1 MNCERR
7 HNLGFSCS
15 QRSMRDVPRMLDPA
29 SLSLVLGTHV
39 AKWAFRIWTK
49 DSGFEALGDDIIT
62 TIGKRLGRDRPARS
76 LARQFE
82 ELAED
87 VADRLAPFLSVEA
100 AGVDEGEILAACHA
114 CERTLQRG
122 HAVEASSVLS
132 SDLTASQLLTYVKQQ
147 DPYAVSSAGLS
158 DAGIAI
164 YDTVLVECVS
174 FITSVAHKLPGY
186 VTLRDGEIL
195 RRTTNI
201 YVLAERILDE
211 LPQSSVPKEWGVGS
225 EDQRFE
231 NTYRRVISEYSENL
245 QLYGVTATSA
255 RNPYPLSVAYISL
268 SIETES
274 IVPALEDSATDLD
287 QIALSAKK
295 PRGASGKYRS
305 SESKDSVRIESLLDD
320 SDYILLTGGA
330 GSGKTTLLQWLAL
343 TALSNSAAE
352 GAEGHN
358 SWADRVPF
366 VIPLRRY
373 SGGALPRPEEF
384 LVAVAPN
391 LVGAMPSSWAHRV
404 LASGRAMLL
413 VDGLDEIPLDQR
425 EDARLWLL
433 QLISTFPNNKVI
445 VTSRSTAITREWE
458 GLTSF
463 SKATLLPMALGD
475 IKAFVSHWHAAAR
488 SISASDEHSDKLDSL
503 ESSMLTLIRDRQVL
517 RSLSTTPLLCALICA
532 LHSESGASLPTNR
545 MELYKTALE
554 MLIARRDNDRRIN
567 TETDVDLSY
576 DEREVLLRA
585 FALWMHDNGASD
597 AGREDYI
604 RKISQ
609 QIAGLHRVASDGET
623 LGQFLLERSGVLR
636 EPVPGRVDFVHRTFL
651 EYLAAAALVDDNS
664 IDKLVG
670 HGHQDHWRE
679 VIIMA
684 AGHSIASQREALLG
698 GLLTR
703 GENDLV
709 HRHRLYLLA
718 VACMET
724 APKLSPGLQIRLE
737 QALSSVLPPRN
748 MTEAAA
754 VASAGPL
761 AIERLV
767 DTEVNADV
775 AAASVRALSLI
786 GGDEA
791 LRSVQK
797 FRHDHRLTVTRQLI
811 RAWSYFDVEQYA
823 RDVLSDCSLERGFIA
838 VSDVEQMRHLHLLTK
853 ADNIYLDV
861 AGRLSSWQG
870 APEDDRVFGLNV
882 SHVSW
887 LKNFGD
893 APILENLDMLIA
905 GSSGLTSLY
914 GISRY
919 SKVTYLDLSNSRR
932 LVDISE
938 LANLTSLEQ
947 VVLSRT
953 AIENFNF
960 LHERHH
966 LSGLNA
972 SWLENLQ
979 SLGDCLPV
987 TSLQLGYA
995 ERLHDT
1001 DVLEQAHQLRD
1012 LSVMQVS
1019 ESVSRLVLA
1028 DQLETLSTSFDLLD
1042 RLDVQGGAGV
1052 TEIRLRMGGLR
1063 RGWTPRIG
1071 RRLSKFPLL
1080 NSLYIG
1086 EVEGDAQAIVEQLE
1100 AMTTAQTI
1108 VLHGRNH
1115 ADVEVEGMHAE
1126 TSLWSTTFTRVDA
1139 S

>member
-1 MNCERR
+1 
-7 HNLGFSCS
+7 
-15 QRSMRDVPRMLDPA
+15 MLDPA
-29 SLSLVLGTHV
+29 SLSLALGIAV
-39 AKWAFRIWTK
+39 AKWTFRTWTK
-49 DSGFEALGDDIIT
+49 DSGFEAVGDDIIT
-62 TIGKRLGRDRPARS
+62 AIGKRLGRDRPARS

-87 VADRLAPFLSVEA
+87 VADRLAPFLSVEV
-100 AGVDEGEILAACHA
+100 AGVDEGEILSACYA
-114 CERTLQRG
+114 CEQTLQRG
-122 HAVEASSVLS
+122 HAIDASTVLS
-132 SDLTASQLLTYVKQQ
+132 LDLTASQLLTYIKQQ
-147 DPYAVSSAGLS
+147 DPKAVTSAGLS

-164 YDTVLVECVS
+164 YDTILAECVS

-186 VTLRDGEIL
+186 STLRDGEVL

-201 YVLAERILDE
+201 YDLANRILDE

-268 SIETES
+268 SIETDS
-274 IVPALEDSATDLD
+274 IAAPLGGVLIDS
-287 QIALSAKK
+287 QEIKRSSVK
-295 PRGASGKYRS
+295 PRGAPVTYRAS
-305 SESKDSVRIESLLDD
+305 DSKESVRIESLLDN

-343 TALSNSAAE
+343 TALSNTGAE

-358 SWADRVPF
+358 TWADRVPF

-373 SGGALPRPEEF
+373 SGRMLPRPEEF
-384 LVAVAPN
+384 LSAVAPT

-413 VDGLDEIPLDQR
+413 VDGLDEIPLNQR
-425 EDARLWLL
+425 EEARRWLL
-433 QLISTFPNNKVI
+433 QIISTFPNNKVI

-475 IKAFVSHWHAAAR
+475 IKAFVTHWHAAAR
-488 SISASDEHSDKLDSL
+488 SVSASDANSDRLNSL

-532 LHSESGASLPTNR
+532 LHSESGASLPGNR

-554 MLIARRDNDRRIN
+554 MLISRRDSDRQIN
-567 TETDVDLSY
+567 IETNVDLSY

-597 AGREDYI
+597 ADREDYI

-609 QIAGLHRVASDGET
+609 QIAGLHRVSSDGET

-703 GENDLV
+703 GDKDLV

-724 APKLSPGLQIRLE
+724 APKLTPELQIRLE

-761 AIERLV
+761 AIERIG
-767 DTEVNADV
+767 DTQVNADI

-791 LRSVQK
+791 MQSVQN
-797 FRHDHRLTVTRQLI
+797 FRYDQRLTVTRQLI

-823 RDVLSDCSLERGFIA
+823 RDVLADCSLERGFIT
-838 VSDVEQMRHLHLLTK
+838 VSDAEQMRHLHYLTK
-853 ADNIYLDV
+853 AENIYLDV
-861 AGRLSSWQG
+861 PGRLSNWHDV
-870 APEDDRVFGLNV
+870 PEDPRIFGLNV
-882 SHVSW
+882 SHTSW
-887 LKNFGD
+887 MKNFSD
-893 APILENLDMLIA
+893 APNLENLDMLIA
-905 GSSGLTSLY
+905 ESSGLTSLA
-914 GISRY
+914 GISKY
-919 SKVTYLDLSNSRR
+919 PEITYLDISGSRR
-932 LVDISE
+932 LADVSE
-938 LANLTSLEQ
+938 LATLASLDH

-953 AIENFNF
+953 AVENFDF
-960 LHERHH
+960 LNEAQH
-966 LSGLNA
+966 LSVLTA
-972 SWLENLQ
+972 TWLKDLQ
-979 SLGDCLPV
+979 SLGTCLPV
-987 TSLQLGYA
+987 ASLQLGYA
-995 ERLHDT
+995 EHLHDVR
-1001 DVLEQAHQLRD
+1001 VLEEAEQLHHLNVMR
-1012 LSVMQVS
+1012 LSG
-1019 ESVSRLVLA
+1019 SVQRVVLA
-1028 DQLETLSTSFDLLD
+1028 DELQAFSTSFDLLD
-1042 RLDVQGGAGV
+1042 KVDVEGGGGITELRVRQAGLP
-1052 TEIRLRMGGLR
+1052 TN
-1063 RGWTPRIG
+1063 WTPKVG
-1071 RRLSKFPLL
+1071 RTVSGFPMLESVYL
-1080 NSLYIG
+1080 G
-1086 EVEGDAQAIVEQLE
+1086 DVEGDAQACIEDIE
-1100 AMTTAQTI
+1100 ARTNVQTV
-1108 VLHGRNH
+1108 VLYGRNYSH
-1115 ADVEVEGMHAE
+1115 IDVPGMNRE
-1126 TSLWSTTFTRVDA
+1126 SLPFSTTFTRMGT